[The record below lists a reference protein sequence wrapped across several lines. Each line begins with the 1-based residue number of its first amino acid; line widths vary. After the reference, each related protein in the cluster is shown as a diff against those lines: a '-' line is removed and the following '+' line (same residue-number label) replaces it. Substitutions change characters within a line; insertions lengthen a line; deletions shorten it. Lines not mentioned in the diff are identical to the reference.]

1 MDVFSHG
8 LWSSIISQGANL
20 KTNSAKAMNPWKAA
34 WWGVFPDVFAFGPL
48 MAWMMWQRV
57 TGHTIERFAP
67 RMPIPPNGIYHD
79 LSVLAH
85 NLYNVSHSAVVF
97 TVIFLLI
104 VLCNWLFL
112 HKRFGWHIV
121 PFEMLFWLLH
131 ILTDIPTHTH
141 EFYPTPVLWPLSGV
155 TFSGFA
161 WATPW
166 FLIPDYLLM
175 ILAYASIIY
184 IRRVKSKV

>member
-1 MDVFSHG
+1 MDIFSHG

-20 KTNSAKAMNPWKAA
+20 KTDKSKALNPWLSA
-34 WWGVFPDVFAFGPL
+34 WWGVFPDLFAFTPIASFVLWERLHG
-48 MAWMMWQRV
+48 RV
-57 TGHTIERFAP
+57 IERFAP
-67 RMPIPPNGIYHD
+67 RMPIAPTGTFHD
-79 LSVLAH
+79 LTILSH

-97 TVIFLLI
+97 TVVFLLI

-141 EFYPTPVLWPLSGV
+141 EFYPTPVLWPISGV

-166 FLIPDYLLM
+166 FLVPDYALM
-175 ILAYASIIY
+175 IIVYISIVY
-184 IRRVKSKV
+184 YRGKQQKM